1 MARHRNVRNIRNYDD
16 FDDDYVF
23 GHSVEDDCIS
33 PTDAQQ
39 WLYDRARGQ
48 NSMASF
54 LANNRDIEEEEEQA
68 TGEEPFPKHERR
80 DSDNFQLP
88 DLPDEEKAKLLSCLD
103 EIRGI
108 IGDTSVTDRLLVETV
123 MQFEY
128 DCAKALD
135 YLLNSSR
142 CNSRKIHKETIVKE
156 PELLIEKGKK
166 LLIF

>member
-123 MQFEY
+123 IQFEY

-135 YLLNSSR
+135 YLLNSSH
-142 CNSRKIHKETIVKE
+142 CSSRKVPEETIVKE
-156 PELLIEKGKK
+156 PELSIEKGKK